1 MTTGENEETS
11 EELAAAVAHAAE
23 DEGGCSRETLAEVEE
38 LGPQLQTELNRAR
51 DFLQRTLRRMA
62 VYATRALPAL
72 SADASTRQQE
82 ERRGERKRLREREAA
97 AIASAVHTAEELWRS
112 EREIFAPF
120 LEKQTEA
127 GEADDEEPDAGVV
140 ARVQR
145 RLKRARSRKTQA
157 PETETERRFL
167 LNRPLPAAKLEND
180 PCFNMIQRI
189 CGDRPAD
196 CSAVDDVELRESD
209 GEESEEDAGADA
221 ERKRFLKVPLVFFR
235 CPITQEKFT
244 EPVSTRFAPDGEAC
258 VHVFEKEAIL
268 AALRRSNAP
277 GSVACPFAGC
287 RATIRAASLQEDV
300 ETKLRMQHDAVKEAQ
315 EALDR
320 EPSAVALLDAPA
332 EES

>member
-1 MTTGENEETS
+1 MTTGENEETP
-11 EELAAAVAHAAE
+11 EELAAAEGLSAE
-23 DEGGCSRETLAEVEE
+23 DEEGFSRETLAEVEE

-51 DFLQRTLRRMA
+51 DFLQKTLRRMA

-72 SADASTRQQE
+72 SADASVRQQE
-82 ERRGERKRLREREAA
+82 ERRGERKRLRDREAA
-97 AIASAVHTAEELWRS
+97 AIASAVHTAEELWRA

-127 GEADDEEPDAGVV
+127 GEADDEEPDTGVV
-140 ARVQR
+140 ARLRR
-145 RLKRARSRKTQA
+145 RLKKARGRKTQVA
-157 PETETERRFL
+157 ERETERRFL
-167 LNRPLPAAKLEND
+167 WDRQLPAAKLEDD
-180 PCFNMIQRI
+180 PCFSVIQRI
-189 CGDRPAD
+189 CGDPPAG
-196 CSAVDDVELRESD
+196 CSAADDVELRESE
-209 GEESEEDAGADA
+209 GEESEEDARIDA
-221 ERKRFLKVPLVFFR
+221 ERKRFLKVPLVFFK
-235 CPITQEKFT
+235 CPITQEKFS
-244 EPVSTRFAPDGEAC
+244 EPVSTRFASDGQAC

-268 AALRRSNAP
+268 AALRRSNSP

-287 RATIRAASLQEDV
+287 RATILAASLQEDV